1 MHLLGRVPHDRI
13 ETLMR
18 AADLFVLGSHR
29 EGSSFALIE
38 ALATGLT
45 PVMTD
50 IPSLRALT
58 NNGAVGR
65 LWRPGDSQ
73 ALARALRA
81 AAAAALGPGA
91 RSVVR
96 AHFDERLSSRAIGRE
111 FVAAYASLRRADPV
125 AQFRREEALQ

>member
-18 AADLFVLGSHR
+18 AADLLVLGSHR

-45 PVMTD
+45 PVVTD

-65 LWRPGDSQ
+65 LWRPGDRQ
-73 ALARALRA
+73 ALADALRA
-81 AAAAALGPGA
+81 AAAALSPGA
-91 RSVVR
+91 RSAVR

-111 FVAAYASLRRADPV
+111 FAAAYASLQRADPV
-125 AQFRREEALQ
+125 AHLPREEVLQ